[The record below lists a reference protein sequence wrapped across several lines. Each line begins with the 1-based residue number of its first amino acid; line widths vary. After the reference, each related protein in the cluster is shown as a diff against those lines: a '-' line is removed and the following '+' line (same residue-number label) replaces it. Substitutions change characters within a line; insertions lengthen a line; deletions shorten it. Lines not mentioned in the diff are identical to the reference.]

1 MFMRTIFLYIFS
13 TAILLFLSTAM
24 QAQFSVG
31 HTTITFNDPNRTG
44 GFGSGG
50 GPGRQIQ
57 TEIYYPAA
65 STGDNVPVSEGEF
78 PVVVIGHGFVMS
90 WDAYANIWG
99 LLVPQGY
106 VVALPR
112 TEGGFSPSH
121 GDFGLDLTQV
131 LDNTFDL
138 GSNDQSIFFGKIANT
153 GAIMGHSM
161 GGGASFLA
169 GAQSTSVT
177 TIIGLAPAETN
188 PSAITAAG
196 NITVPVLVFSGS
208 EDAVTPPAEHHLPI
222 YNAAAS
228 ECKFFVS
235 LVGGGHCYF
244 ANANTNCDF
253 GELVSGLPSMNRA
266 TQQGLMNQFLL
277 PWLDWQ
283 LKDNQEAALEF
294 QTLLPATAQIDAQTD
309 CVVLSGEN
317 KEIKVLKLYPNPT
330 SGQLIF
336 EFQDGET
343 FTDVQI
349 QIYSVDGKV
358 QKIIQLRE
366 LNSGYV
372 LPVNDLTTGVYHL
385 NLTSGNGSYT
395 TRFVKQ

>member
-1 MFMRTIFLYIFS
+1 
-13 TAILLFLSTAM
+13 M

-31 HTTITFNDPNRTG
+31 HTTITFNEPNRTG

-65 STGDNVPVSEGEF
+65 SAGDNVPVSNGEF

-112 TEGGFSPSH
+112 TEGGFSPNH
-121 GDFGLDLTQV
+121 GDFGLDLAQV
-131 LDNTFDL
+131 LGNTL
-138 GSNDQSIFFGKIANT
+138 GLGNNNQSIFFGKIAST

-169 GAQSTSVT
+169 GAQSTSAT

-188 PSAITAAG
+188 PSAIAAAG

-222 YNAAAS
+222 YNATAS
-228 ECKFFVS
+228 ECKYFLS

-244 ANANTNCDF
+244 ANTNTNCDF
-253 GELVSGLPSMNRA
+253 GELVSGLPTMNRA

-277 PWLDWQ
+277 PWLDWH

-294 QTLLPATAQIDAQTD
+294 QLYLQSVLLIDYLSE
-309 CVVLSGEN
+309 CVVLSAEN
-317 KEIKVLKLYPNPT
+317 VESIELNLYPNPT
-330 SGQLIF
+330 TGYLIF
-336 EFQDGET
+336 EFQTVET
-343 FTDVQI
+343 LKNAEI
-349 QIYSVDGKV
+349 QIFSIDGKLLKNIEV
-358 QKIIQLRE
+358 RE
-366 LNSGYV
+366 LNSGFV
-372 LPVNDLTTGVYHL
+372 LPISNLTTGVYHL
-385 NLTSGNGSYT
+385 NLTSDKGSFT
-395 TRFVKQ
+395 KRFFKQ